1 MSEEAKKAN
10 EETKQQISKFISS
23 VSDKNYAEANK
34 YLQGV
39 VEDKIQNRIN
49 NATEKPLF

>member
-1 MSEEAKKAN
+1 MSEEAKRAN
-10 EETKQQISKFISS
+10 DETKKQISKFISA

-39 VEDKIQNRIN
+39 VEDKLQQRIDS
-49 NATEKPLF
+49 ATEKPLF